1 MKKITILF
9 LIFTLPLSGYSQY
22 SQQKFSLSGTVN
34 KTIYT
39 FLPAETIKE
48 GNEITIVNLLLEPPS
63 YNYIIANGQMEYR
76 INPNDIN
83 RITFHDPKTRN
94 QAWQLSAIQSG
105 LYESIS
111 KNGYQYGLRHEMDQE
126 AIDYL
131 GKLEEYDCFFEDA
144 YLTDYLQSLLYEI
157 HPITLGDKRPG
168 NLNIRVLKSNK
179 PNAFCLPNGTII
191 VSTGLLSVIESED
204 ELIGVLSHEV
214 AHFVL
219 DHQLVDYNAQL
230 QRQQRAEFWAGF
242 ATVVAAASEVYMA
255 AEHDIYTGGNLT
267 MSTAIL
273 STIIAN
279 SVIERLGL
287 KYSQKQEMAADHAA
301 KEVLKVLGR
310 DSLALSAVF
319 YRLMN
324 YSILVGN
331 YIALTDEG
339 SHPGLPERIKAMGM
353 LDTQDLKNYH
363 STAYQK
369 LTSFVNTYNAIQEY
383 QMKHLEACNTLV
395 DKNIQAGVPTEDDY
409 ILKAMVLRALYNTL
423 EKNQEA
429 LSYIQKAKSLNVIPN
444 DYAYKQ
450 EAITLLRLDRK
461 QEAIAAFDNY
471 LNGLEN
477 SEEVTDFIRN
487 EIEWTRKMIYKTK
500 HL

>member
-1 MKKITILF
+1 MKKVTILF
-9 LIFTLPLSGYSQY
+9 LIFTLPVYGY
-22 SQQKFSLSGTVN
+22 SQQKFNLSGTVN
-34 KTIYT
+34 KK
-39 FLPAETIKE
+39 FNPQFSSVSFEK
-48 GNEITIVNLLLEPPS
+48 GDEITIVGLLFDPLGYY
-63 YNYIIANGQMEYR
+63 YNIISEQLKYR
-76 INPNDIN
+76 IKPIDISRISFHNPQ
-83 RITFHDPKTRN
+83 TRD
-94 QAWQLSAIQSG
+94 QAWQLSILQSD
-105 LYESIS
+105 LHESIS
-111 KNGYQYGLRHEMDQE
+111 LKGYQYGIRHELDQE

-131 GKLEEYDCFFEDA
+131 GKIEEYDGFFEDA

-168 NLNIRVLKSNK
+168 NLNIRVLKSNE

-219 DHQLVDYNAQL
+219 DHQLVNYNAQI
-230 QRQQRAEFWAGF
+230 QRQQRAEFWVGF

-255 AEHDIYTGGNLT
+255 VEHDVYTGGNLT

-279 SVIERLGL
+279 AVIERLGL
-287 KYSQKQEMAADHAA
+287 KYSQEQEMAADHTA

-310 DSLALSAVF
+310 DSLALSAALT
-319 YRLMN
+319 RLVN
-324 YSILVGN
+324 YSVSVGN
-331 YIALTDEG
+331 YIALTDKG
-339 SHPGLPERIKAMGM
+339 SHPGLPERIKTMGM
-353 LDTQDLKNYH
+353 LGINDLKNYR

-369 LTSFVNTYNAIQEY
+369 LTSFVNTFNAIREY
-383 QMKHLEACNTLV
+383 NMKHLETCNTLV
-395 DKNIQAGVPTEDDY
+395 DKNIQAGVATEDDY
-409 ILKAMVLRALYNTL
+409 ILKTMVLRALYNTL

-429 LSYIQKAKSLNVIPN
+429 LSYIQKAKLLNVTPRN
-444 DYAYKQ
+444 FTYKQ
-450 EAITLLRLDRK
+450 EALTLLRLDKK
-461 QEAIAAFDNY
+461 QEAIDALENY

-477 SEEVTDFIRN
+477 SEEKTNFIRD
-487 EIEWTRKMIYKTK
+487 EIEWTRKMIYKTE

>member
-9 LIFTLPLSGYSQY
+9 LIFTLPFYGY
-22 SQQKFSLSGTVN
+22 SQQKLNLSGTVN
-34 KTIYT
+34 KK
-39 FLPAETIKE
+39 FNAQFSSVSFEK
-48 GNEITIVNLLLEPPS
+48 GDEITIVELLIDPLGYY
-63 YNYIIANGQMEYR
+63 YNIISEQLKYR
-76 INPNDIN
+76 INPIDIS
-83 RITFHDPKTRN
+83 RIAFHEPKTRD
-94 QAWQLSAIQSG
+94 QAWQLSLMQSG

-111 KNGYQYGLRHEMDQE
+111 KNGYQYASRNESDQE

-131 GKLEEYDCFFEDA
+131 GKIEEYDGFFEDA

-157 HPITLGDKRPG
+157 HPIILGDKRPG
-168 NLNIRVLKSNK
+168 NLNIRVLKSNE
-179 PNAFCLPNGTII
+179 PNAFCLPNGTIM

-219 DHQLVDYNAQL
+219 DHQLVNYNAQL

-242 ATVVAAASEVYMA
+242 VTVVAAASEVYMA
-255 AEHDIYTGGNLT
+255 VEHDIYTGGSLT
-267 MSTAIL
+267 LSTAIL
-273 STIIAN
+273 SSIIAN
-279 SVIERLGL
+279 EVIERLGL
-287 KYSQKQEMAADHAA
+287 KYSQKQEMAADHTA

-310 DSLALSAVF
+310 DSLALSAALT
-319 YRLMN
+319 RLVN
-324 YSILVGN
+324 YSVSVGN
-331 YIALTDEG
+331 YVALTGEG
-339 SHPGLPERIKAMGM
+339 SHPGLPERVMAMGM
-353 LDTQDLKNYH
+353 LGINDLKNYH

-369 LTSFVNTYNAIQEY
+369 LTSFVNTFNAIQEY
-383 QMKHLEACNTLV
+383 NMKHLEACNALV
-395 DKNIQAGVPTEDDY
+395 DKNIQAGVATEDDY

-429 LSYIQKAKSLNVIPN
+429 FSYIQTAKSLDVIPN
-444 DYAYKQ
+444 NYVNKQ

-461 QEAIAAFDNY
+461 QEAIAALENY

-477 SEEVTDFIRN
+477 SEEETDFIRN
-487 EIEWTRKMIYKTK
+487 EIEWTRKMIYKVK

>member
-1 MKKITILF
+1 MRKFAIILLLFSTTINV
-9 LIFTLPLSGYSQY
+9 YNQY
-22 SQQKFSLSGTVN
+22 QFSLKGVV
-34 KTIYT
+34 IEQIA
-39 FLPAETIKE
+39 PAFSAKIKKGETLKL
-48 GNEITIVNLLLEPPS
+48 V
-63 YNYIIANGQMEYR
+63 
-76 INPNDIN
+76 DIN
-83 RITFHDPKTRN
+83 MSEYGCKYVFQVNTEGHKVDSRLLDKRLLDKINFRLETAKQTWELMSIRSD
-94 QAWQLSAIQSG
+94 I
-105 LYESIS
+105 YENLG
-111 KNGYQYGLRHEMDQE
+111 KNGYQYGLRHELDQE

-131 GKLEEYDCFFEDA
+131 GKIEEYDGFFEDA

-191 VSTGLLSVIESED
+191 VSTGLLSAIESED
-204 ELIGVLSHEV
+204 ELVGVLSHEV

-219 DHQLVDYNAQL
+219 DHQLVNYNKQQ

-255 AEHDIYTGGNLT
+255 AEHDIYTGGSLT

-273 STIIAN
+273 SSIIAN
-279 SVIERLGL
+279 AVTERLGL

-310 DSLALSAVF
+310 DSLALSAALN
-319 YRLMN
+319 RLMN

-339 SHPGLPERIKAMGM
+339 SHPGLPGRIKAMGIP
-353 LDTQDLKNYH
+353 DLEKYH

-369 LTSFVNTYNAIQEY
+369 LTSFVNTYNAIREY
-383 QMKHLEACNTLV
+383 NMKHLETCNTLV

-409 ILKAMVLRALYNTL
+409 ILKAMVLMALYNTL

-444 DYAYKQ
+444 NYAYKQ

-461 QEAIAAFDNY
+461 QEAIATFENY

-477 SEEVTDFIRN
+477 SEEKTDFIRN

>member
-9 LIFTLPLSGYSQY
+9 LILTLPLNGYNQY
-22 SQQKFSLSGTVN
+22 SQQKINLSGTVN
-34 KTIYT
+34 KTIHT
-39 FLPAETIKE
+39 LLPVETIKE
-48 GNEITIVNLLLEPPS
+48 GDEITILNLLFGPIS
-63 YNYIIANGQMEYR
+63 YNYIIACGQMEYR
-76 INPNDIN
+76 INPIDIS
-83 RITFHDPKTRN
+83 RIAFHNPQTRD
-94 QAWQLSAIQSG
+94 QAWQLSIVQSD

-111 KNGYQYGLRHEMDQE
+111 QNGFQYGLRHELDQE

-131 GKLEEYDCFFEDA
+131 GKIEEYNGFFEDA

-157 HPITLGDKRPG
+157 HQITLGDKRPG
-168 NLNIRVLKSNK
+168 NLNIMVLKSNK
-179 PNAFCLPNGTII
+179 PNAFCLPNGTIM
-191 VSTGLLSVIESED
+191 VTTGLLSVIESED

-219 DHQLVDYNAQL
+219 DHQLVNYNAQL

-242 ATVVAAASEVYMA
+242 VTVVAAASEIYMA
-255 AEHDIYTGGNLT
+255 AEHDIYTGGSLT
-267 MSTAIL
+267 LSTAIL
-273 STIIAN
+273 SSIIAN
-279 SVIERLGL
+279 AVTERLGL

-310 DSLALSAVF
+310 DSLALSAALT
-319 YRLMN
+319 RLVN
-324 YSILVGN
+324 YSVSVGN

-353 LDTQDLKNYH
+353 LGINDLKNHH

-369 LTSFVNTYNAIQEY
+369 LTSFVNTFNAIREY
-383 QMKHLEACNTLV
+383 NMKHLETCNTLV
-395 DKNIQAGVPTEDDY
+395 DKNIQAGVATEDDY
-409 ILKAMVLRALYNTL
+409 ILKAMVLRALYNTP

-429 LSYIQKAKSLNVIPN
+429 LSYIQTAKSLDITPN
-444 DYAYKQ
+444 NYTNKQ
-450 EAITLLRLDRK
+450 EAITLIRLDRK
-461 QEAIAAFDNY
+461 QEAIAALENY

-477 SEEVTDFIRN
+477 YEEETDFIMD
-487 EIEWTRKMIYKTK
+487 EIEWTRKMIYKVN

>member
-9 LIFTLPLSGYSQY
+9 LIFTFPLYGY
-22 SQQKFSLSGTVN
+22 SQQKINLFGTVD
-34 KTIYT
+34 KK
-39 FLPAETIKE
+39 FKPQFSSVSFEK
-48 GNEITIVNLLLEPPS
+48 GDEITIAELLIEPPS
-63 YNYIIANGQMEYR
+63 YYYNIISEQLKYR
-76 INPNDIN
+76 INPIDIS
-83 RITFHDPKTRN
+83 RISFHNPQTRN
-94 QAWQLSAIQSG
+94 QAWQLSILQSD
-105 LYESIS
+105 LHESIS
-111 KNGYQYGLRHEMDQE
+111 TKGYQYGLRHELDQE

-131 GKLEEYDCFFEDA
+131 RKLEEYDGFFEDA

-168 NLNIRVLKSNK
+168 NLNIRVLKSNE

-219 DHQLVDYNAQL
+219 DHQLVNYNAQL

-255 AEHDIYTGGNLT
+255 AEHDVYTGGSLT

-279 SVIERLGL
+279 EVIERLGL
-287 KYSQKQEMAADHAA
+287 KYSQNQEMAADHAA
-301 KEVLKVLGR
+301 KEILKVLGR
-310 DSLALSAVF
+310 DSLALSAALT
-319 YRLMN
+319 RLVDYN
-324 YSILVGN
+324 ILVGN
-331 YIALTDEG
+331 YVALTGEG
-339 SHPGLPERIKAMGM
+339 SHPGLPKRVKAMGM
-353 LDTQDLKNYH
+353 LDINDLKNYH

-369 LTSFVNTYNAIQEY
+369 LTSFVNTFNAIQEY
-383 QMKHLEACNTLV
+383 NMKHLETCNTLI
-395 DKNIQAGVPTEDDY
+395 DKNIQAGIATEDDY
-409 ILKAMVLRALYNTL
+409 ILKGMVLRTLYNTL

-429 LSYIQKAKSLNVIPN
+429 LSYIQKAKLLNVTPRN
-444 DYAYKQ
+444 FTYKQ
-450 EAITLLRLDRK
+450 EAITLLRLDKK
-461 QEAIAAFDNY
+461 QEAIAALENY
-471 LNGLEN
+471 LNGLED
-477 SEEVTDFIRN
+477 SEEETDFIWN

-500 HL
+500 QL

>member
-1 MKKITILF
+1 MRKFTIIIFLF
-9 LIFTLPLSGYSQY
+9 FATINVYPQY
-22 SQQKFSLSGTVN
+22 QFSLTGVAVEEIAPAFRTKIEKGETLTLVGINTSEYGCKYIFQVN
-34 KTIYT
+34 AGKY
-39 FLPAETIKE
+39 
-48 GNEITIVNLLLEPPS
+48 EINLRLFEKIQFSLES
-63 YNYIIANGQMEYR
+63 A
-76 INPNDIN
+76 
-83 RITFHDPKTRN
+83 K
-94 QAWQLSAIQSG
+94 QAWELISVNSAI
-105 LYESIS
+105 YENLG
-111 KNGYQYGLRHEMDQE
+111 KAGYQYGLRHELDQE

-131 GKLEEYDCFFEDA
+131 GKIEEYGGFFEDA

-157 HPITLGDKRPG
+157 HPITLEDKRPG

-204 ELIGVLSHEV
+204 ELVGVLSHEV

-219 DHQLVDYNAQL
+219 DHQLVNFNKQ
-230 QRQQRAEFWAGF
+230 QERQQRAEFWAGF

-255 AEHDIYTGGNLT
+255 AEHDIYTGGSIT

-273 STIIAN
+273 S
-279 SVIERLGL
+279 SVIAAAVTERLGL

-310 DSLALSAVF
+310 DSLALSAAL
-319 YRLMN
+319 YRLKD
-324 YSILVGN
+324 YSISVGN

-339 SHPGLPERIKAMGM
+339 SHPGLPERIKAMG
-353 LDTQDLKNYH
+353 LLGINDLKNYH
-363 STAYQK
+363 SKAYQK

-383 QMKHLEACNTLV
+383 NMKHLEACNTLV
-395 DKNIQAGVPTEDDY
+395 DKNIQAGVATEDDY
-409 ILKAMVLRALYNTL
+409 LLKAMVLRALYNTL
-423 EKNQEA
+423 EKNQKA
-429 LSYIQKAKSLNVIPN
+429 LSYIQTAKSLKIIPN
-444 DYAYKQ
+444 NYANKQ

-461 QEAIAAFDNY
+461 QEAITALENY

-477 SEEVTDFIRN
+477 SNEETDFIRN